1 MKDQLL
7 NSIAN
12 VVKTMVDQW
21 AEAGHP
27 EKFEYSRLQLEVLE
41 ALSGLVSAFKENTNE
56 QRD

>member
-7 NSIAN
+7 NSIAR
-12 VVKTMVDQW
+12 VVQTMVEQW

-41 ALSGLVSAFKENTNE
+41 AFSGLLSAFTETTDE
-56 QRD
+56 QSY